1 MSDLLPP
8 PPVAPPIPGPP
19 PPASASERT
28 VTPQHDVRAIDF
40 GGHKGTPLTP
50 VGWPWPLM
58 FVLVAIAVASTYGGS
73 WIAYRS
79 GILRDMTPD
88 VRAIAL
94 TTIIF
99 LQYLPA
105 IVVAFLW
112 ARGRGVGFSEAFA
125 VRRFKLGAGIGMA
138 IGLAFVGRAL
148 GVQYALFMN
157 RLGVVAPETPDI
169 TRFFPASPIG
179 VMATIMTAVVIAPL
193 AEEAIFRGVVFP
205 GLRERWGQIAGIVVS
220 SALFALIHFQW
231 YQFVPILLLGVLLAW
246 VTSATRSIWPA
257 VVCHA
262 VFNGS
267 GVALLYLLRALKVG
281 G

>member
-8 PPVAPPIPGPP
+8 PPVVPPLPDQLPLM
-19 PPASASERT
+19 PASAGIVAPS
-28 VTPQHDVRAIDF
+28 HDMGAIDF

-58 FVLVAIAVASTYGGS
+58 FVLVAVAVASTYGGS

-88 VRAIAL
+88 IRAIAL

-138 IGLAFVGRAL
+138 IGLAFVGRML
-148 GVQYALFMN
+148 GVQYAIFMN
-157 RLGVVAPETPDI
+157 RLGVVAPQTPDV
-169 TRFFPASPIG
+169 TRLFPASPIG
-179 VMATIMTAVVIAPL
+179 VMATILTAVVVAPL

-231 YQFVPILLLGVLLAW
+231 YQFVPIFLLGVLLAW

-257 VVCHA
+257 IMCHA
-262 VFNGS
+262 AFNGS